1 LCNIKKKFFFGTG
14 CNSLNETIDL
24 IKYGS
29 EKKVKD
35 AGMSKLQGKEYIVE
49 DGDCI
54 YFHFNV

>member
-1 LCNIKKKFFFGTG
+1 MH
-14 CNSLNETIDL
+14 
-24 IKYGS
+24 GS

-35 AGMSKLQGKEYIVE
+35 AGLSQLEGKDYIVS